1 MSGDISGM
9 KPERLYIY
17 EIEGTVNPG
26 KSSMGESFIGC
37 WNEGGYSYLFFSRA
51 GREVVDNILSSH
63 AGLNLAGEIAMNY
76 EDWEP
81 EDAFSPFEIAPLRF
95 VPAWMDPGEG
105 IMKNVSIDPGVV
117 FGAGTHSTTF
127 TCIEFLVDLMS
138 GEKIKKVL
146 DLGTGTGILAIS
158 AAMLG
163 AEDVTAVDNNN
174 LAVETAGRNV
184 QLNKLDH
191 VVRCITGE
199 AEDFMETHGDLLL
212 ANIIAWKLKEMFRS
226 GRKLAARYYIVSGI
240 RENQLSEFL
249 ETLSGHSLEI
259 LRSESDNSWHTLLLK
274 NRAFI

>member
-1 MSGDISGM
+1 M

-26 KSSMGESFIGC
+26 KSFMGESFIGC
-37 WNEGGYSYLFFSRA
+37 WNEGGYSYLFFSRS
-51 GREVVDNILSSH
+51 GRERVDEILASH
-63 AGLNLAGEIAMNY
+63 PGLNLAGEIEMNY

-95 VPAWMDPGEG
+95 VPSWMDPGEG
-105 IMKNVSIDPGVV
+105 NMKNVSIDPGVV

-127 TCIEFLVDLMS
+127 KCIEFLVDLMS

-163 AEDVTAVDNNN
+163 AGDVTAVDNNN
-174 LAVETAGRNV
+174 LAVETAERNIE
-184 QLNKLDH
+184 LNRLSH
-191 VVRCITGE
+191 AVRCITGD
-199 AEDFMETHGDLLL
+199 AGDFMETPGDLLL
-212 ANIIAWKLKEMFRS
+212 ANIIAWKLKEMFGS

-240 RENQLSEFL
+240 RENQLREFL

-259 LRSESDNSWHTLLLK
+259 LRSETDNSWHTLLLK
-274 NRAFI
+274 NGAFI